1 MESQT
6 SRKIIVASSMAAVLG
21 IGVVAFA
28 LSSHHRTT
36 AAQIP
41 QSAPPVVASTPDAS
55 VAVAPSA
62 DAAAGV
68 APTPIVPAAVVPVPD
83 APAVAH

>member
-28 LSSHHRTT
+28 LSSHHHIP

-41 QSAPPVVASTPDAS
+41 QSAPPVVPSTPDAS
-55 VAVAPSA
+55 AAVAPSA

>member
-28 LSSHHRTT
+28 LSSHHRTP

-41 QSAPPVVASTPDAS
+41 QSPPPVVASTPDVSA
-55 VAVAPSA
+55 AVAPSA
-62 DAAAGV
+62 DAPAAGV
-68 APTPIVPAAVVPVPD
+68 PTPVVPAAVVPVPD